1 MLFQTHLKQVQIG
14 ESRRVKGTVDRT
26 AVHRTK
32 IMLPLGRMQKTPSRP
47 FKAGTHLN
55 LDHEKVAREAIRSL
69 KQTLP
74 SAVGRMG
81 GCGDRVVLFTHHVY
95 VFPVNI

>member
-1 MLFQTHLKQVQIG
+1 MFFQKQLRQVQVG

-47 FKAGTHLN
+47 FKAETHLN
-55 LDHEKVAREAIRSL
+55 LDHEKGRSGSYKEPQADPAFSCWVKRL
-69 KQTLP
+69 DVETQSWFIYT
-74 SAVGRMG
+74 S
-81 GCGDRVVLFTHHVY
+81 
-95 VFPVNI
+95 